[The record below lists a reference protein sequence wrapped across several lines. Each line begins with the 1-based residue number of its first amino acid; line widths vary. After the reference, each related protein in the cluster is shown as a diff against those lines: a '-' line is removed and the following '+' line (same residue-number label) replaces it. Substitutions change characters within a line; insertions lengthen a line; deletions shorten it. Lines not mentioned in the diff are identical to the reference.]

1 MFIGGSPTVD
11 ESYKFTQAIDV
22 NRDGYMD
29 LVGPRTIF
37 YNMGDN
43 RFVAS
48 PQPGE
53 LTVKDL
59 NGDGIPD
66 YIYNDTEGKRT
77 PVRTWAVTVSRN
89 KR

>member
-1 MFIGGSPTVD
+1 M
-11 ESYKFTQAIDV
+11 

-48 PQPGE
+48 RQPGE

-59 NGDGIPD
+59 NGDGVID
-66 YIYNDTEGKRT
+66 YGNN
-77 PVRTWAVTVSRN
+77 TVDNPGDR
-89 KR
+89 R

>member
-1 MFIGGSPTVD
+1 MFVGGGHVTD
-11 ESYKFTQAIDV
+11 ESYNSTQAIDV

-48 PQPGE
+48 RQPGRA
-53 LTVKDL
+53 DR
-59 NGDGIPD
+59 
-66 YIYNDTEGKRT
+66 EGLER
-77 PVRTWAVTVSRN
+77 RWHSRLHL
-89 KR
+89 